1 MASSTSKAIAYH
13 PHVVEN
19 SSRVVLEDFAL
30 LLSSLA
36 QEDGVRQHL
45 EAALAGAGAWPRA
58 DRQGIEGGLRVLADQ
73 HQQGWGIELTDKGI
87 FLIPPTSGGRG
98 GGEEKLRVRRQ
109 ELLKRDEQLSEP
121 ATRKF
126 VSSMERRR
134 IHGDSFSSIF
144 TLFRDGRELA
154 ERLEV
159 ARGLEGEDRLT
170 ALGGVIDPYL
180 VFFGSEDACPHTG
193 LRLMD
198 VWRYFRHTWA
208 NQYTSV
214 PGRSMPFLV
223 RDRAAPGHPIL
234 GIGAL
239 GSSIM
244 QIKQRDIELG
254 WHPETLLERLKS
266 EPTPAVGAW
275 LWGLVSKGLEELYLE
290 DFLEEGGEGGLL
302 TPGQLKKPGLDVI
315 QRIRAHAQRC
325 REEHQ
330 KNPDAGT
337 FRPTGKGSQVVD
349 WQKRARTNLFASK
362 RALALA
368 DLLEARLILG
378 EFLSQSPTAD
388 EVTRLAADRRG
399 ARVVK
404 RLIKRAKSARVGTA
418 MADIIVCGALPPYGP
433 LLGGKLVC
441 LLAAS
446 PGVVQAYR
454 ERYSGAESEITSAMA
469 GRPIC
474 RPAELVFLGT
484 TSLYGRS
491 SQYNRVRMPAE
502 LIGGEPSREVRFVRY
517 KDALD
522 PERKG
527 TSGYG
532 TSQFSE
538 GTLKAFDAL
547 LRQSDGGKRV
557 NNIFGEG
564 TSPKLRKVRD
574 ALIALGFQEGLLQ
587 HHRQRDL
594 YGVPL
599 ISNLKA
605 YLLGMEDQPRYLFDS
620 AYPSADERIG
630 AWWRERWLAR
640 RIESDEVLAAV
651 RAHTLTWPIAHGAR
665 VPLPP
670 EDEDQPGLFDDI

>member
-1 MASSTSKAIAYH
+1 MAGSRSR
-13 PHVVEN
+13 VVSYRPRVEGE

-30 LLSSLA
+30 ELSCLGPQDSA
-36 QEDGVRQHL
+36 RPHL
-45 EAALAGAGAWPRA
+45 DAALGPAGTWPRS
-58 DRQGIEGGLRVLADQ
+58 DRLRIEGGLRVLADQ
-73 HQQGWGIELTDKGI
+73 HHQGWQVELSSAEIT
-87 FLIPPTSGGRG
+87 LVPPTSGGRG
-98 GGEEKLRVRRQ
+98 GSAEKLRIRRQ
-109 ELLKRDEQLSEP
+109 ELLKRDEQLTEP

-126 VSSMERRR
+126 IGSMERRR
-134 IHGDSFSSIF
+134 IHGDAFTSIF

-154 ERLEV
+154 DRLEEV
-159 ARGLEGEDRLT
+159 RS
-170 ALGGVIDPYL
+170 LGGPARLEALTGVVDPYL
-180 VFFGSEDACPHTG
+180 AFFGSDETCPHTG

-244 QIKQRDIELG
+244 QIRQRDIELG
-254 WHPETLLERLKS
+254 WHPETVLAELAS
-266 EPTPAVGAW
+266 EPSPAYGEW
-275 LWGLVSKGLEELYLE
+275 FWRLVATGLEELYIE
-290 DFLEEGGEGGLL
+290 DFLEQGGDGGLL
-302 TPGQLKKPGLDVI
+302 TIKQLREPTEAEI
-315 QRIRAHAQRC
+315 ERIREHGRRC

-330 KNPDAGT
+330 KNPDSGT
-337 FRPTGKGSQVVD
+337 FRPTKKGARGID
-349 WQKRARTNLFASK
+349 WEERARTSLFASK

-368 DLLEARLILG
+368 DLLEARKVLS
-378 EFLSQSPTAD
+378 EFLSGSPTAE
-388 EVTRLAADRRG
+388 EVALLAADRRG
-399 ARVVK
+399 ARVIK
-404 RLIKRAKSARVGTA
+404 RLVKRAKSARVGTA

-441 LLAAS
+441 LLTAS

-454 ERYSGAESEITSAMA
+454 ERYTGAESEISSAMA
-469 GRPIC
+469 GRPI
-474 RPAELVFLGT
+474 RRAADLVFLGT

-491 SQYNRVRMPAE
+491 SQYNRVRMPAGP
-502 LIGGEPSREVRFVRY
+502 LGGQPSHEVRFVRY
-517 KDALD
+517 KDAED

-538 GTLKAFDAL
+538 GTLKVFNAL
-547 LRQSDGGKRV
+547 LRQSEGGKRV

-564 TSPKLRKVRD
+564 TSPKLRMVRD
-574 ALIALGFQEGLLQ
+574 ALIELGFEDGLLQ

-599 ISNLKA
+599 ISNLKE
-605 YLLGMEDQPRYLFDS
+605 YLLGMEDEPQYLFDPECPEAS
-620 AYPSADERIG
+620 ERVG
-630 AWWRERWLAR
+630 AWWRERWLER

-651 RAHTLTWPIAHGAR
+651 REHTLTWPINHAAR

-670 EDEDQPGLFDDI
+670 EDEDQLGLFDDL